1 MPRLETPPLALEY
14 ALAGPDDGTP
24 IVLIRGLG
32 TQMIEWSSAFIDAL
46 AGAGFRVITFDNRDV
61 GLSGKA
67 SVDYTLSDMAGDVIR
82 LLDALAVPRAVIF
95 GISLGGMVAQHIA
108 FSYPERVL
116 ALFPVMTSSGD
127 PDLPRPAPEVFA
139 RLMRGASGREAAIA
153 LTAENRA
160 VFGSPAYPEPEA
172 LRLEAAARAYDRC
185 HFPEGVAR
193 QMRAVNA
200 DGSRTD
206 RLRGIRLP
214 VCVIHGEEDPL
225 IPVAA
230 GRHVAECIPGARFVG
245 IPGMGHNLPDA
256 LVPRLVA
263 CVREF
268 VGESVGEQRGAAR
281 AHSVS

>member
-1 MPRLETPPLALEY
+1 MPRLESPPLALEY
-14 ALAGPDDGTP
+14 ALTGPDDGTP

-32 TQMIEWSSAFIDAL
+32 TQMIEWSPRFIDAL
-46 AGAGFRVITFDNRDV
+46 STAGFRVLTFDNRDV

-67 SVDYTLSDMAGDVIR
+67 SADYALADMAADVIR
-82 LLDALAVPRAVIF
+82 LLDVLAIPRAAIF
-95 GISLGGMVAQHIA
+95 GISLGGMIAQHIA
-108 FSYPERVL
+108 FDYPERVL

-139 RLMRGASGREAAIA
+139 RLMQSASGREASIA

-160 VFGSPAYPEPEA
+160 VFGSPAYPESEA
-172 LRLEAAARAYDRC
+172 LRLQAAARAYDRC
-185 HFPEGVAR
+185 HDPEGVAR

-200 DGSRTD
+200 DGSRTA

-214 VCVIHGEEDPL
+214 VCVIHGEDDPL

-230 GRHVAECIPGARFVG
+230 GRHVAACIPGARFEG

-263 CVREF
+263 CVRAF
-268 VGESVGEQRGAAR
+268 VEASR
-281 AHSVS
+281 

>member
-1 MPRLETPPLALEY
+1 MSRLETAPLALEY
-14 ALAGPDDGTP
+14 ALAGPEDGTP

-32 TQMIEWSSAFIDAL
+32 TQMIEWSPTFIDAL
-46 AGAGFRVITFDNRDV
+46 AGAGFRVVTFDNRDV
-61 GLSGKA
+61 GCSDKA
-67 SVDYTLSDMAGDVIR
+67 SADYALGDMADDVIR
-82 LLDALAVPRAVIF
+82 LLDALAISRAVIF

-108 FSYPERVL
+108 FSHPQRVL

-139 RLMRGASGREAAIA
+139 RLTRGAIGREASIV

-160 VFGSPAYPEPEA
+160 VFGSPAYPEPEG
-172 LRLEAAARAYDRC
+172 LRLAAAARAYDRC
-185 HFPEGVAR
+185 HYPEGVAR
-193 QMRAVNA
+193 QMRAVTA

-214 VCVIHGEEDPL
+214 VCVIHGEDDPL

-230 GRHVAECIPGARFVG
+230 GRHVAACIPGARFIG

-256 LVPRLVA
+256 LVPRLLECICAFVDE
-263 CVREF
+263 VR
-268 VGESVGEQRGAAR
+268 
-281 AHSVS
+281 VS